1 MIGMVW
7 DGYQRQLN
15 GYDITTEQ
23 VTQKPPVFYL
33 GTVTENPE
41 KENSLN
47 SDSHVMM
54 HVPRSFF

>member
-15 GYDITTEQ
+15 GYDITTEE
-23 VTQKPPVFYL
+23 VTQKPPVFIW
-33 GTVTENPE
+33 VTENPE

-47 SDSHVMM
+47 SDTHVMM
-54 HVPRSFF
+54 QCYT